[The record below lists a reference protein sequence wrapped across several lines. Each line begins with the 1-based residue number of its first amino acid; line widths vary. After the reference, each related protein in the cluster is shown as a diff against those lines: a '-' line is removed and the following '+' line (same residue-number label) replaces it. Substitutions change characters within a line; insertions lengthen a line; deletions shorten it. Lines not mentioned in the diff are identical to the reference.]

1 MKQEA
6 AYDGAHA
13 RVLRYAPGG
22 AIRRPD
28 LDRWPWGSVHHYEL
42 PLGIQSSFYALLH
55 SRSLRLLAMKSFSLC
70 AAHRVKCLELLIH
83 GLGFVGSCNL
93 EDLE

>member
-1 MKQEA
+1 MM
-6 AYDGAHA
+6 GPCPSSP
-13 RVLRYAPGG
+13 LRSGG

-83 GLGFVGSCNL
+83 GLGSSAVAT
-93 EDLE
+93 